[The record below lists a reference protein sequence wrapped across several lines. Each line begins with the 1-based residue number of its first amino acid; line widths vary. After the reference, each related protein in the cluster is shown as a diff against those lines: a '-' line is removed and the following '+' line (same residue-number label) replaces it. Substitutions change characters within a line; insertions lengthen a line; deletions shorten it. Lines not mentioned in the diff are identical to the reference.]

1 MNRIYT
7 LISFLCMGLLLA
19 AQVTTNPNPP
29 VDNKPVTITFN
40 AAEGNA
46 ELKGYTGDVY
56 AHTGVITDKSS
67 DGSDWKYVIAEW
79 TENTE
84 KAKLTSIGNDIFTL
98 EMPTSINAYYGV
110 PEGEQIKQMAFV
122 FRNADGSKV
131 GKTSTSGDIFVDVT
145 TLNLTL
151 DIISPAPSAIFAEGD
166 AISIQ
171 ITSENS
177 TSIKAFVNNNEVGSS
192 STSTLDITETAGVP
206 GTYTLKAQSSDGT
219 TTLEKIQTYYVREDV
234 VEETMPSNLRR
245 GVNKVD
251 NSSITFVL
259 FAPEK
264 EFVHVIGEFN
274 DWTPSNEYMMKKDG
288 DYFWLTLDGLVA
300 ETEYAFQFYID
311 GEIRIADP
319 YTTKTLDPDDKWID
333 DSVYPGLKEYP
344 SDKTE
349 HVASLFTINEDEYTW
364 KVASH
369 TNPDPEQLVIYELHI
384 RDFTE
389 EGTIKAV
396 TAKMD
401 YFVDLGIN
409 AIELMPFNEFE
420 GNDSWGYNP
429 SFYFATDKAYGT
441 ANDYKAFI
449 DACHENGISVIM
461 DHVLNHSFGQSPFA
475 RMYLNDE
482 NKPSANNPWYNTE
495 HNMAEPAAQ
504 WGYDFNH
511 ESVDTKELVD
521 SICSYWISEFKIDGY
536 RFDFTKGF
544 TNTSYP
550 VGDWASAYDASRIA
564 ILKRM
569 TDEIRKRKSDAIIS
583 FEHLSDNDEEKEL
596 ADYGILMWGNHNH
609 NMAEAVMGYNENG
622 KSDFSW
628 ASYQKRG
635 WDSPHIINYIESH
648 DEERIMYKAQEYGA
662 SSGDYNVKDL
672 STGLERSKAAA
683 AFIFSVPGPN
693 MIWQFG
699 ELGYDYSI
707 NTCTDGSIDEGCR
720 TGRKPIKWDYAE
732 DTDRMNLY
740 KVYAQMATLKKEE
753 PVFSTDNYSLDVS
766 DAIKQIELNYNGSD
780 VRLVGNF
787 GTTTA
792 TVSPSFSSTGIWY
805 RHFRGDEIEI
815 TDLNQEFELS
825 PGKFIMFTEKK
836 LIGFGIDTSTD
847 ELEPIQNVRISPTL
861 VESSLTI
868 NFSNQPANKALIY
881 NLSGSV
887 IKQFIIDNNIHTENL
902 SELPSGIYLIK
913 FEGGDS
919 NSAVKKF
926 IKR

>member
-1 MNRIYT
+1 
-7 LISFLCMGLLLA
+7 MGLLLA

>member
-1 MNRIYT
+1 
-7 LISFLCMGLLLA
+7 MGLLLA

-131 GKTSTSGDIFVDVT
+131 GKTSTGGDIFVDVI

-151 DIISPAPSAIFAEGD
+151 DIISPAPSAIFEEGD

-177 TSIKAFVNNNEVGSS
+177 TSIKAFVNNNEAGSS

-219 TTLEKIQTYYVREDV
+219 TTLEKSQTFYVREDV
-234 VEETMPSNLRR
+234 IEETMPSNLRR

-251 NSSITFVL
+251 DSSVTFVL

-288 DYFWLTLDGLVA
+288 DDFWLTLDGLVA
-300 ETEYAFQFYID
+300 DTEYAFQFYID

-753 PVFSTDNYSLDVS
+753 PVFSTDDYSLDVS

-792 TVSPSFSSTGIWY
+792 TVSPSFSTTGIWY

-847 ELEPIQNVRISPTL
+847 ELEPIQNVSISPTL